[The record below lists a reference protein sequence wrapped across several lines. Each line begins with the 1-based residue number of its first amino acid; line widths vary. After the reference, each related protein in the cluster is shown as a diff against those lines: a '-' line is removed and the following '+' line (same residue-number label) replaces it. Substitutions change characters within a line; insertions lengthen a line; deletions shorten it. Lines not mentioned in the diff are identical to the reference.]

1 MSTVEFEVEEA
12 GCPSCA
18 TRVRGALE
26 ALGEVSDVT
35 IDEEADEATVRLAAA
50 SPLDE
55 DDVNRALREASVGSG
70 HGYRVKPGSW
80 QPAS

>member
-1 MSTVEFEVEEA
+1 MGTIVFEVEEA

-35 IDEEADEATVRLAAA
+35 IDEEADEVI
-50 SPLDE
+50 
-55 DDVNRALREASVGSG
+55 VVHNGG
-70 HGYRVKPGSW
+70 
-80 QPAS
+80 

>member
-18 TRVRGALE
+18 TRVRRALE

>member
-1 MSTVEFEVEEA
+1 MGTIVFEVEEA

-35 IDEEADEATVRLAAA
+35 IDEE
-50 SPLDE
+50 
-55 DDVNRALREASVGSG
+55 DVNRALREASVGSG

>member
-1 MSTVEFEVEEA
+1 MGTIVFEVEEA

-26 ALGEVSDVT
+26 APGEVSDVT

-50 SPLDE
+50 SPVDE
-55 DDVNRALREASVGSG
+55 EDVNRALREASVGSG